1 MKAAVF
7 YEPGRPLAVEDVT
20 LAAPGEREV
29 LVRIE
34 AAGVCHTDL
43 HYMTGDLTC
52 HTPVVPGHEGAGIVE
67 EVGPGVTTVS
77 PGDAVVLMWRPR
89 CGRCRSCAEGRP
101 ALCESA
107 KIQKATGGL
116 LDGTTRLRLGA
127 GTGTGTGQEV
137 HHLLGVSCFAERCV
151 VAEQSVIPI
160 PADIPFRVAALVG
173 CAVITGMGAVLNV
186 VGNAAGASVLVL
198 GAGGVG
204 LSSVIGAK
212 LAGAHPL
219 IVADVVPDKLAL
231 ATRFG
236 ATHTI
241 DVSTNELVP
250 AVHDI
255 CPGGVDWAL
264 EAIGRTQTIQEALS
278 CLRTGG
284 SVVAIGLG
292 KVGATFQVPLNE
304 LVQQEKRVIGS
315 LYGSANT
322 VVDIP
327 KLLALYQA
335 GRLPL
340 EDLLGRAY
348 PLSGVNDAYRA
359 LVEGAVGRAVILPRT

>member
-7 YEPGRPLAVEDVT
+7 HEPGRPLAIEDVT
-20 LAAPGEREV
+20 LDAPREREV
-29 LVRIE
+29 LVRVE

-43 HYMTGDLTC
+43 HYMTGDLAC
-52 HTPVVPGHEGAGIVE
+52 PTPAVPGHEGAGMVE

-89 CGRCRSCAEGRP
+89 CGRCRFCAEGRP

-116 LDGTTRLRLGA
+116 LDGTTRLRLGS
-127 GTGTGTGQEV
+127 GQEV
-137 HHLLGVSCFAERCV
+137 KHLLGVSCFAERCV
-151 VAEQSVIPI
+151 VAEQSVIRVPH
-160 PADIPFRVAALVG
+160 DIPFQVAALVG

-186 VGNAAGASVLVL
+186 VGNATGASVLVL

-219 IVADVVPDKLAL
+219 IVADVVPARLAL

-241 DVSTNELVP
+241 DVSTNDLVP

-264 EAIGRTQTIQEALS
+264 EAIGRTQTIEEALS

-322 VVDIP
+322 LTDIP

-340 EDLLGRAY
+340 EDLLGQAY

-359 LVEGAVGRAVILPRT
+359 LVEGSVGRAVVLPNG